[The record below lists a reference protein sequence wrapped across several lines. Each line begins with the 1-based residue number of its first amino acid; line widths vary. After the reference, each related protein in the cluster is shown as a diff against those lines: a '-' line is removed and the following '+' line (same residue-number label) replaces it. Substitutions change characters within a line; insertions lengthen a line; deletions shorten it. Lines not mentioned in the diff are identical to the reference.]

1 METFY
6 LTDISNPVI
15 INTRKEL
22 DIFMREKRQGV
33 CTIKTNVRLYKDSKL
48 SDVVFEWN
56 GDLLFGFC
64 DGEYPFIVD
73 WSPVYNKFN
82 QYKKENL
89 INDYHST
96 WFWRIKDFSI
106 NGCMSFDKVNYPLPE
121 GSGLLLN
128 GLPD

>member
-1 METFY
+1 MNMETFH

-22 DIFMREKRQGV
+22 DALMRDKKNGV
-33 CTIKTNVRLYKDSKL
+33 CTIKTNVRLYKNSKL

-56 GDLLFGFC
+56 GDLLFGFR

-73 WSPVYNKFN
+73 WSPVYNTFN
-82 QYKKENL
+82 QYKRENL
-89 INDYHST
+89 IKDYHST

-106 NGCMSFDKVNYPLPE
+106 NGCMSFDKINPKTNI
-121 GSGLLLN
+121 STIC
-128 GLPD
+128 